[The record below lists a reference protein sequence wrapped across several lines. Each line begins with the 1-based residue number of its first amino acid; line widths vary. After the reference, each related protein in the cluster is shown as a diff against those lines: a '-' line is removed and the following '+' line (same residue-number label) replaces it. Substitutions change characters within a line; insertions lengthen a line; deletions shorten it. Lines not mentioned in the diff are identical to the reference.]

1 MLTLICVLVM
11 LALGR
16 LVGPVHPDVAAALLV
31 LAAVCLVPA
40 AWADLAPIEGEYRAA
55 FPAAVAYS
63 IATAV
68 YLGGLAQFAVMV
80 DGLIGGG
87 TAAAGPLRWAVGL
100 AVLVVAPGALLAAP
114 GVKLGREWYYAR
126 RGG

>member
-1 MLTLICVLVM
+1 MLTLICVLIM

-16 LVGPVHPDVAAALLV
+16 LVGPVHPDMAAALLV

-40 AWADLAPIEGEYRAA
+40 SWSDLEPIEGEYRAA

-80 DGLIGGG
+80 DGLIGGDLS
-87 TAAAGPLRWAVGL
+87 AAGP
-100 AVLVVAPGALLAAP
+100 LLAAP
-114 GVKLGREWYYAR
+114 GVKLGREWHYAR